1 MSSASPRRRR
11 REQRSNAGGIPTR
24 ARRRRSAPPERPV
37 VFRSPD
43 AAATTA
49 GCGQDHDLARLTRAA
64 AHFTKAYRPIA
75 FVGRV
80 PANSRS
86 KCVAVAF
93 WRNRDTLAGR
103 RRALVYV
110 ARCSLVPAQLA
121 PERAEMVEAA
131 RHQGREPDAGL
142 FLRLVEL
149 HRQIHIADIERAAGV
164 GAEDQLKTETLRRKA
179 TSASARAPSASSLSP
194 AGSCW
199 RRSRSGASS
208 ERSRS

>member
-1 MSSASPRRRR
+1 MRHQDHQALEAGPPGRRRDRADASALGADSSWRKRVRSVPAHVPDSVRIGSEPVAVQVLQRAVQGTGR
-11 REQRSNAGGIPTR
+11 RNAQ
-24 ARRRRSAPPERPV
+24 V
-37 VFRSPD
+37 V
-43 AAATTA
+43 
-49 GCGQDHDLARLTRAA
+49 
-64 AHFTKAYRPIA
+64 
-75 FVGRV
+75 VGRT
-80 PANSRS
+80 PASSRS
-86 KCVAVAF
+86 KCIAVAF
-93 WRNRDTLAGR
+93 WRNRGTLAGR

-164 GAEDQLKTETLRRKA
+164 GAEDQLKTETLWRKA